1 MITNLILEGKDNAVT
16 RAQLC
21 AITGMTDR
29 QVRREIEEARHAGA
43 IIANDQDGKGYY
55 VPTSITEIERQFR
68 QNESRFKCIAHQ
80 QKPLRRAL
88 KAAGRL

>member
-1 MITNLILEGKDNAVT
+1 MITNLIIEGKENSIT

-29 QVRREIEEARHAGA
+29 QVRRAIEDARHAGA
-43 IIANDQDGKGYY
+43 IIANDQDGRGYY